1 MISIIISEDII
12 QNQVSKVWAPV
23 SVKDEV
29 CAVISRAS
37 LVTPEGGGEVSCH
50 RATVLPGLQG
60 QPCPTVVGEDPEALL
75 RPS

>member
-12 QNQVSKVWAPV
+12 QKQVSKVWAPV

-60 QPCPTVVGEDPEALL
+60 QLCPTVVGEDPEALL